1 MKASIRKIF
10 LALTV
15 VFFVASMFCATFIAN
30 ASESQQVKKTVNE
43 VVFSMDK
50 GAGVRL
56 NDDGKNGLRFTANM
70 SLSDY
75 SGLIANVGDGE
86 EYAYSSLKFGMII
99 APAYYNEQ
107 EGFELTKENI
117 FGENAKYDWAIDG
130 IYNGSNSVQTKL
142 RIINLQTTVMN
153 EIEAKNIAQYYGSIT
168 NIKDGTGDDGFN
180 NLALEFMGVGYVEYT
195 DQAGNTDWLFFE
207 NNDNVRSMAF
217 VAQETI
223 DNLNTTEEDV
233 YTLQTNYL
241 DKVTSV
247 ASNYSINYYVQKLD
261 KSGYELKET
270 VTKSSTIGAVETIT
284 DKYYLDYHRVSNLPE
299 EVKIYANDKTSIDV
313 KYDLGAMW
321 NTVDNLTNF
330 STQTA
335 SHVNTAGT
343 GDTNLLYDVSVSN
356 SNGEAVLDWSL
367 KSDKSNKSGWIYGF
381 NVLPAYDK
389 AYYEIYQDLGYQLSI
404 DYMYYTADE
413 TFNGNK
419 YMNICGVTSGFTAN
433 LLKQNTWYTAN
444 VPLDTLLENW
454 SALQI
459 VASTAS
465 ANRANARN
473 ASLFSLKTETT
484 DCYFS
489 VKVKNIRLTPGAIS
503 TPVVDQTVN
512 LVDVANSEL
521 VSDNKLDL
529 LSLVSTENKNI
540 LASNLNY
547 AECLTYKMTNSSGV
561 ETTVDGILDLTKIDL
576 RYYGFNVLYNG
587 TVIYTGYVDLFNSN
601 DGVIWNTFDMINVN
615 ADWRSHQGFIYSGE
629 TNTHYNFSIGMVDGK
644 EGTYAIWTNIDS
656 SGGYLQHFTI
666 LPVHSLEYYTQYVGQ
681 GYKISFEFMYDT
693 LTAPSTETWR
703 KYACGFDVKF
713 SEPKPG
719 QWGTMKYS
727 IDTIVDA
734 YGYITG
740 EYTNCDT
747 RKGALL
753 SFSGGTVVNTESDRS
768 TPFNFY
774 MGEITITK

>member
-10 LALTV
+10 LALTAI
-15 VFFVASMFCATFIAN
+15 FFVASMFCATFIAN
-30 ASESQQVKKTVNE
+30 AQEGQQVKKTVNE
-43 VVFSMDK
+43 VVFTMDK

-117 FGENAKYDWAIDG
+117 FGEKAKYDWAIDG

-153 EIEAKNIAQYYGSIT
+153 EIESKNIAQYYGSIT

-195 DQAGNTDWLFFE
+195 DQAGNTDWIFFE

-223 DNLNTTEEDV
+223 DNPNTTEEDV

-270 VTKSSTIGAVETIT
+270 VTTTSTIGAVESIT
-284 DKYYLDYHRVSNLPE
+284 DKYYLDYHRVSDLPE
-299 EVKIYANDKTSIDV
+299 EVVVYANDKTSIDV

-321 NTVDNLTNF
+321 NTVDNITDVK
-330 STQTA
+330 TQTA
-335 SHVNTAGT
+335 SHIDSAGT
-343 GDTNLLYDVSVSN
+343 GNTNSQYDVSISN
-356 SNGEAVLDWSL
+356 VNGESVLTWTL
-367 KSDKSNKSGWIYGF
+367 KSGKSNKAYKHGF
-381 NVLPAYDK
+381 NVLPAYNK
-389 AYYEIYQDLGYQLSI
+389 AYYETYLNLGYELCFE
-404 DYMYYTADE
+404 YMYEYVEEHSGSRYGVYNNDTTYTNADIM
-413 TFNGNK
+413 
-419 YMNICGVTSGFTAN
+419 YSDV
-433 LLKQNTWYTAN
+433 WYTAKIS
-444 VPLDTLLENW
+444 LDTLLGNW
-454 SALQI
+454 DALQI
-459 VASTAS
+459 NKVTSPQY
-465 ANRANARN
+465 NVIY
-473 ASLFSLKTETT
+473 ASLIRTWKDGNDTVDFKMNM
-484 DCYFS
+484 
-489 VKVKNIRLTPGAIS
+489 KNIRLVPGAIS

-512 LVDVANSEL
+512 LVDVANSGL
-521 VSDNKLDL
+521 VSDNKLNL
-529 LSLVSTENKNI
+529 LSLISAENKSI

-547 AECLTYKMTNSSGV
+547 AECLTYNLTNNSGV
-561 ETTVDGILDLTKIDL
+561 QTTVKGILDLTDIDL
-576 RYYGFNVLYNG
+576 RYYEFNVLYNG
-587 TVIYTGYVDLFNSN
+587 TVIYTGAVDLFNSN
-601 DGVIWNTFDMINVN
+601 EGVIWNTFDMINVN
-615 ADWRSHQGFIYSGE
+615 TDWRSHQGNIYTGD
-629 TNTHYNFSIGMVDGK
+629 TNKHHTFSIGAVDGK
-644 EGTYAIWTNIDS
+644 EGTYAIWTNKDS
-656 SGGYLQHFTI
+656 AGYAQHFTI

-681 GYKISFEFMYDT
+681 GYKISYEYKYVT
-693 LTAPSTETWR
+693 LSTPSTESWR
-703 KYACGFDVKF
+703 KYVCGFNAAY

-719 QWGTMKYS
+719 QWYTLRYS
-727 IDTIVDA
+727 IDSIADA
-734 YGYITG
+734 YGYMFG
-740 EYTNCDT
+740 EHTNSAS

-753 SFSGGTVVNTESDRS
+753 SFSGGTVVNTETDKGLA
-768 TPFNFY
+768 FDVY
-774 MGEITITK
+774 IGAITISK